1 MQRYNLLRVLSE
13 DLPDKTKLHTS
24 KSVTDI
30 NHGDNGVTV
39 QCADGSSYSGDIVVG
54 TDGVH
59 SIVKTL
65 MLQRIESL
73 SPGTTK
79 KDQNSVSAE
88 YNCIYGMGTQV
99 KGNLEVGWYY
109 RTYAQDHSTMIFVGD
124 GGILYW
130 FLFTKLDK
138 RYYGA
143 EIPKYTLADAEVAA
157 QAFFDIKLPHSTT
170 YEDLWKT
177 RTMVNMTSIEE
188 AQNEHWTSGRF
199 VCIGD
204 SIHKQTINFGAGAN
218 SAIESAAS
226 LTNSLATLKAQPSF
240 GEVTDA
246 LHSFYEKRHM
256 RANLICDV
264 SNEMTRLEAFATPL
278 HKFAA
283 VYVIP
288 FSGDYF
294 TDLTCDAMVGAE
306 LLNTL
311 PAPSRSLKATMPWD
325 TEVGVGKHE
334 KIWVRMLRALPLL
347 LLIIVAQWTIGPTIE
362 QIEPA
367 LTAGVSSGQ
376 LDLGDGQV
384 VPLVTSFFRVRFVD
398 NILST
403 LVAVFTPALLPFDQ
417 ISRLQVAAFG
427 ADLVPLQIIW
437 LVESV
442 RRGNFLTAVFFL

>member
-1 MQRYNLLRVLSE
+1 
-13 DLPDKTKLHTS
+13 
-24 KSVTDI
+24 
-30 NHGDNGVTV
+30 VTV
-39 QCADGSSYSGDIVVG
+39 QCADGSSYSGDVVVG
-54 TDGVH
+54 ADGVH
-59 SIVKTL
+59 SVVKKL
-65 MLQRIESL
+65 MLQQIETIN
-73 SPGTTK
+73 PGTTE
-79 KDQNSVSAE
+79 KDQKSVSAE
-88 YNCIYGMGTQV
+88 YSCIYGMGTQV

-143 EIPKYTLADAEVAA
+143 EIPKYTVADAEIAA

-170 YEDLWKT
+170 YKDLWNA
-177 RTMVNMTSIEE
+177 RTMVNMTSLEE
-188 AQNEHWTSGRF
+188 AQNQHWTSGRL

-226 LTNSLATLKAQPSF
+226 LTNSLSTLKSTPSF
-240 GEVTDA
+240 EEVTNA
-246 LHSFYEKRHM
+246 LQLFYEKRHM
-256 RANLICDV
+256 RANLVCDV

-283 VYVIP
+283 CYVIP
-288 FSGDYF
+288 ASGDYF

-306 LLNTL
+306 MINTL
-311 PAPSRSLKATMPWD
+311 PAPSRSLKATMPWN

-334 KIWVRMLRALPLL
+334 KIWIRMVRAMPLL
-347 LLIIVAQWTIGPTIE
+347 FLLIVGKLTMGPVLI
-362 QIEPA
+362 QLKPMLA
-367 LTAGVSSGQ
+367 AAVKSGE
-376 LDLGDGQV
+376 LDLGNGQT
-384 VPLVTSFFRVRFVD
+384 VPLLRSFFKVGFVD
-398 NILST
+398 KVIST
-403 LVAVFTPALLPFDQ
+403 LVGVFTPTLQSIDQ
-417 ISRLQVAAFG
+417 VSKLQVIAFG
-427 ADLVPLQIIW
+427 ADLIPLQMIW